1 MRVIDGMS
9 AKAEN
14 GLRSP
19 RTAPTLASL
28 QETSMSNGSPDAPPP
43 GSAESSVEPDHVTFA
58 KWLLSSDKCLEVMLL
73 SSDLPTVATTDNEA
87 ELDSGVW
94 FLCRAN
100 VGFLG
105 ETIMRFVRQ
114 VQP

>member
-1 MRVIDGMS
+1 MHVIDGMN
-9 AKAEN
+9 AKAVN

-19 RTAPTLASL
+19 ATAATSVAL
-28 QETSMSNGSPDAPPP
+28 QETSMSNGKPNEPPQE
-43 GSAESSVEPDHVTFA
+43 SAVNNREPDHVTFA

-94 FLCRAN
+94 CLCRAN

-105 ETIMRFVRQ
+105 EAIMRFVRQ

>member
-28 QETSMSNGSPDAPPP
+28 QETSMSNGKPNEPPQE
-43 GSAESSVEPDHVTFA
+43 SAVSNREPDHVTFA

-94 FLCRAN
+94 FLCRAD
-100 VGFLG
+100 VPPLG
-105 ETIMRFVRQ
+105 ESITRFVRK
-114 VQP
+114 V